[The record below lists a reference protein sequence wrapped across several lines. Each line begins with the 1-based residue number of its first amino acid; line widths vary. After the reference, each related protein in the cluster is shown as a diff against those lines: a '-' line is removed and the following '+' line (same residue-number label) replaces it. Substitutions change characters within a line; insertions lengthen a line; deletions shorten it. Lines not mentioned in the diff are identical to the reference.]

1 MNHNNPKLTKNA
13 QSLRREMTKEE
24 RHLWYDCLKQ
34 MNETVKRQHVIGSY
48 IVDFYCASAK
58 LVIELDGSQH
68 YENQEKDQIRD
79 RYLNSLGLLV
89 KRYSNADINR
99 RFSSVCEDIY
109 ETVRTRK
116 RLLLEEKLSAARLTD
131 EV

>member
-1 MNHNNPKLTKNA
+1 MNANNPKLKQYA
-13 QSLRREMTKEE
+13 QKLRREMTKEE

-34 MNETVKRQHVIGSY
+34 MKETVKRQHVIGAY

-58 LVIELDGSQH
+58 QVIELDGSQH
-68 YENQEKDQIRD
+68 YEEPEKDHIRD
-79 RYLNSLGLLV
+79 QYLHGLGMMV
-89 KRYSNADINR
+89 KRYSNKDIHD

-109 ETVRTRK
+109 ETVCTRK
-116 RLLLEEKLSAARLTD
+116 RLLLEEKLSPKVTD